1 MLPLPL
7 QGIWYPLSISLSFA
21 STPPHPLTHTP
32 RHTLMACRTLL
43 DPQQG
48 TRASTCVFSTS
59 NQSAHSRSP
68 AGAHSPAIGRQ
79 STIKWKI
86 TRAAKASIMMG
97 SLAVGCGHVLSADSQ
112 KLATSMLSHVT
123 RKLAKQ
129 NPSSG
134 EYPGVPWVERPDAY
148 KLPLIMRHANDF
160 RAQLAQYPEFALVP
174 LVHLKCMHF
183 ENVNCL
189 DLEQLA
195 NNVRIQML
203 LAIHWLQYTANSFL
217 VFELKQKETDYLFD

>member
-1 MLPLPL
+1 M
-7 QGIWYPLSISLSFA
+7 
-21 STPPHPLTHTP
+21 
-32 RHTLMACRTLL
+32 C
-43 DPQQG
+43 
-48 TRASTCVFSTS
+48 
-59 NQSAHSRSP
+59 
-68 AGAHSPAIGRQ
+68 
-79 STIKWKI
+79 
-86 TRAAKASIMMG
+86 
-97 SLAVGCGHVLSADSQ
+97 
-112 KLATSMLSHVT
+112 SHVT

-129 NPSSG
+129 NPDSG

-148 KLPLIMRHANDF
+148 KLPLIIKHANDF

-183 ENVNCL
+183 ENVHCL

-203 LAIHWLQYTANSFL
+203 VAIHWLQYTANSFL

>member
-86 TRAAKASIMMG
+86 TRAAKDSIMMG
-97 SLAVGCGHVLSADSQ
+97 SLALPSVHVLSADSQ
-112 KLATSMLSHVT
+112 KKATAMCSHVT
-123 RKLAKQ
+123 RKLAKL
-129 NPSSG
+129 NPSCG
-134 EYPGVPWVERPDAY
+134 EYPGVTWVNRPDAY
-148 KLPLIMRHANDF
+148 KWPMITRHANEF
-160 RAQLAQYPEFALVP
+160 RALLAQHPEFARVQLT
-174 LVHLKCMHF
+174 HLNCMHF
-183 ENVNCL
+183 ESVNCL